1 MQPKTIEFKTVD
13 LALRPPLRYLFATI
27 VSANIV
33 LYPIVYFG
41 LVYYSHP
48 NQFWLLLFL
57 INLLMI
63 PSVSVVFAIAF
74 QVHKYY
80 ARRITAELNEKLSV
94 GGQIPIAIVFP
105 YSPVARLGLTAIRK
119 ATDTDGNFIS
129 VICFQRT
136 NEKFQAYLW
145 PVPTLVSQLN
155 LRKQM
160 FIAVPR

>member
-13 LALRPPLRYLFATI
+13 LSVRPPVRYLFATL

-33 LYPIVYFG
+33 LYPVVYFG

-48 NQFWLLLFL
+48 DQFWLLLFL

-63 PSVSVVFAIAF
+63 PSVSSVFAIAF

-80 ARRITAELNEKLSV
+80 AHRITAELNAKLSV
-94 GGQIPIAIVFP
+94 GTQIPTATVFP
-105 YSPVARLGLTAIRK
+105 YTPIAKLGLTAIRK

-136 NEKFQAYLW
+136 NEKFQAFLW
-145 PVPTLVSQLN
+145 PVPKLVSCFN

-160 FIAVPR
+160 FIAVPI

>member
-1 MQPKTIEFKTVD
+1 MQPQIIEFKTVD
-13 LALRPPLRYLFATI
+13 LSVRPPARYLFATL

-63 PSVSVVFAIAF
+63 PSVSAVFAIAF

-80 ARRITAELNEKLSV
+80 ARRITAELNAKLEM
-94 GGQIPIAIVFP
+94 GTQIPTATVLP
-105 YSPVARLGLTAIRK
+105 YTPVARLGLTAIRK
-119 ATDTDGNFIS
+119 AMDADGNFIS

-136 NEKFQAYLW
+136 NEKFQAFLW

-155 LRKQM
+155 LRKKM
-160 FIAVPR
+160 FIAIPI